1 MQKSLNITNSSYFD
15 NLLIFF
21 PFWIP
26 IFYISLISFFPE
38 RATIFFIGILFILA
52 ETHFGIS
59 FFFFFDKNNHKWI
72 KNNSYKII
80 FLPIYLIIVSILIW
94 FFNPQIVILIHYL
107 ASGWH
112 VTRQSIGI
120 LKIRKVGFRFNS
132 FFIYLI
138 SGFCLLIGLINPGIF
153 AMESSLYSFQILAS
167 LLITYLLL
175 LYLSELNYF
184 KNFFNNLFPLL
195 TGVSIYIP
203 ILFFK
208 DLTTSTAIGV
218 GMHWF
223 QYLSLMW
230 IIDIRK
236 SRFQNTQNIA
246 LHKKRNFTNRKILFL
261 VLYSLLMTTLTS
273 FGTSSINSE
282 KGISF
287 LYLIP
292 ILFHFFHFYLD
303 GFIWKFS
310 DPHIKKVMA
319 GNLFKSANN

>member
-1 MQKSLNITNSSYFD
+1 MQKSINITNAPYLD
-15 NLLIFF
+15 NLFIFF

-26 IFYISLISFFPE
+26 LFYISLITFFPTS
-38 RATIFFIGILFILA
+38 ATIIFIGILFILA

-59 FFFFFDKNNHKWI
+59 FFFLFDKNNHKWI

-80 FLPIYLIIVSILIW
+80 FLPVYLLIVAIGIW

-107 ASGWH
+107 SSGWH

-120 LKIRKVGFRFNS
+120 LKIRTSETRFNS
-132 FFIYLI
+132 FLIYLI
-138 SGFCLLIGLINPGIF
+138 SGGCLFIGLFEPGIF
-153 AMESSLYSFQILAS
+153 ALVSSEFST
-167 LLITYLLL
+167 LLIAFVMSTYILLIYISEN
-175 LYLSELNYF
+175 YL
-184 KNFFNNLFPLL
+184 KNFFNKLFPLI
-195 TGVSIYIP
+195 TGISIYVP

-208 DLTTSTAIGV
+208 DLTTATAIGV

-261 VLYSLLMTTLTS
+261 VLYSLLMTMLTS